1 MASDKRQKQ
10 IAKRIQ
16 QKIAELLVHG
26 MKDPR
31 TGFIT
36 ITGVSIT
43 SDLTVATVRWSVF
56 EASQRAR
63 TQSLFEHAHGFLRT
77 EVARDLQLRTAPQL
91 VFQFDKGIEH
101 AERIEEILRQVLPPS
116 ERAAGPASAEPPA
129 PAAAPDGPATP
140 HA

>member
-1 MASDKRQKQ
+1 LANEKRQKQ
-10 IAKRIQ
+10 VARRIQ

-43 SDLTVATVRWSVF
+43 SDLTIATVRWSVF
-56 EASQRAR
+56 EPSQRAR

-101 AERIEEILRQVLPPS
+101 AERIEQILREVLPPK
-116 ERAAGPASAEPPA
+116 APAQPEPPSQDA
-129 PAAAPDGPATP
+129 
-140 HA
+140 

>member
-1 MASDKRQKQ
+1 MANEKRQKQ
-10 IAKRIQ
+10 VARRIQ

-43 SDLTVATVRWSVF
+43 SDLTIATVRWSVF
-56 EASQRAR
+56 EPSQRAR

-77 EVARDLQLRTAPQL
+77 EVARELQLRTAPQL

-101 AERIEEILRQVLPPS
+101 AERIEQILREVLPPKPDV
-116 ERAAGPASAEPPA
+116 APPPAAEPPE
-129 PAAAPDGPATP
+129 PAAEP

>member
-1 MASDKRQKQ
+1 LASDKRQKQ

-31 TGFIT
+31 LGFIT

-56 EASQRAR
+56 DAAERPR

-91 VFQFDKGIEH
+91 VFQFDKGIEQ
-101 AERIEEILRQVLPPS
+101 AERIEKILREVLPPS
-116 ERAAGPASAEPPA
+116 ERKDGPALAIPPPPA
-129 PAAAPDGPATP
+129 PSEP
-140 HA
+140 HD

>member
-10 IAKRIQ
+10 IARRIQ

-43 SDLTVATVRWSVF
+43 SDLTVATVRWTVF
-56 EASQRAR
+56 DPAERAR

-91 VFQFDKGIEH
+91 VFHFDKGLEH
-101 AERIEEILRQVLPPS
+101 AERIEEILRQVLPP
-116 ERAAGPASAEPPA
+116 AAKPEPPA
-129 PAAAPDGPATP
+129 PPPDAAEP